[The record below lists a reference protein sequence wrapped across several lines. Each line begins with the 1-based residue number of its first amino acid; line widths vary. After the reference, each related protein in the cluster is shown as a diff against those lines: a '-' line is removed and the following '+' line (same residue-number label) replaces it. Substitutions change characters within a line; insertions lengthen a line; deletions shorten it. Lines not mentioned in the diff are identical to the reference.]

1 MATDSSGQWETVHL
15 LLKMTLLLSV
25 VCAAAFTVIEF
36 EDILKAFVAFI
47 AWVGKHPRY
56 GELAIMGGY
65 IIAET
70 LFFPRSVLT
79 VATGY
84 ALRKAYGNSDKT
96 LLVGIPLVSF
106 AGSIASVIHFGMGR
120 YIFSETA
127 KNICAR
133 YPIFK
138 ALDKALVTDG
148 FILMTLLHLSPM
160 VPFSI
165 LNFCVGMSAMSFK
178 DFCLS
183 FIGVLPGSIV
193 FILIGTTLS
202 DISDL
207 LTGKSNLNAKEQQI
221 ELAFVSIGSVLGIF
235 AIIWTSL
242 VTKKYFDEI
251 VAENESIE

>member
-1 MATDSSGQWETVHL
+1 MTSSDSSGQWETVHL

-25 VCAAAFTVIEF
+25 VCAAAFTVLEF
-36 EDILKAFVAFI
+36 EEILKAFLAFI
-47 AWVGKHPRY
+47 HWVAKHPRY

-79 VATGY
+79 IATGY

-96 LLVGIPLVSF
+96 LLVGIPLSCV

-120 YIFSETA
+120 YIFRETA
-127 KNICAR
+127 KSICAR

-148 FILMTLLHLSPM
+148 FILMTLLHMSPM
-160 VPFSI
+160 VPFSV

-183 FIGVLPGSIV
+183 FVGVIPGSIV

-207 LTGKSNLNAKEQQI
+207 LNGKSTLNKKEQ
-221 ELAFVSIGSVLGIF
+221 
-235 AIIWTSL
+235 
-242 VTKKYFDEI
+242 
-251 VAENESIE
+251 